1 MSSRYIPAL
10 RFDRLTG
17 LYDPVVAMTTRERT
31 FKKRLVEQ
39 VGALGRC
46 RVLDLGC
53 GTGTL
58 TIAIAERYPHA
69 EVHALDG
76 DPAVLARARAKIER
90 ARVRVQLHEGLA
102 QDPPFP
108 PGMFDRVVSSLVFH
122 HLSHEDKRRAFA
134 RVAELLA
141 PDGELHLADWGRP
154 HGPVTRAAFLAVQLL
169 DGFETTRD
177 HAAGRLP
184 SIMED
189 AGFDVEVTR
198 RLRAPLGTI
207 ELYRARRRA
216 PV

>member
-1 MSSRYIPAL
+1 MSSRYVPAL

-108 PGMFDRVVSSLVFH
+108 PGTFDRVVSSLVFH
-122 HLSHEDKRRAFA
+122 HISHEDKRRALA

-154 HGPVTRAAFLAVQLL
+154 HGPVTRTAFLAVQLL

-189 AGFDVEVTR
+189 AGFDVEVTS

-207 ELYRARRRA
+207 ELYRARKRA
-216 PV
+216 PE